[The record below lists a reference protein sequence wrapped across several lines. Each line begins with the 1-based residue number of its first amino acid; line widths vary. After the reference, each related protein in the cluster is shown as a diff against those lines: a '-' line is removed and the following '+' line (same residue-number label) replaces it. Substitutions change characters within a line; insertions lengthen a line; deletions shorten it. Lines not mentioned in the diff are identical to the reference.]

1 MALPLVS
8 IRKCG
13 GYEPRLVAGALH
25 LCLDDLGGMGGF
37 VRKGENVVL
46 KVNLLRGAPPDEAVT
61 THPSVV
67 SALSREVERAGGI
80 PLVADTPSGT
90 VSRRR
95 LRKVYEASG
104 LLEPEKQGE
113 LRLNWDLSASRV
125 PNPQG
130 KVLRSVDILK
140 VVREAD
146 AVITVPKL
154 KTHTLTGITGAT
166 KILYGVIPGLAKAG
180 YHAKLPEV
188 DRFCDMLLD
197 LVLLVKPRLAVMD
210 GIVGMEGEGP
220 SAGKRRRGNVLLA
233 SADSFA
239 LDVVMARLMGA
250 DPRSIPILE
259 AAFARRL
266 ATPAPDGIS
275 MAGDPLEEA
284 RSGDWRLPSTRV
296 GILEQMSERLP
307 APLLR
312 RMGSL
317 LVRRP
322 VLDRTRCNACGDCA
336 RNCPQKCIRVEND
349 VVRIDYA
356 RCQSC
361 FCCSEVCPRKA
372 IKVKEPLLRLVNG

>member
-1 MALPLVS
+1 LERPVVS
-8 IRKCG
+8 VRHCEDYG
-13 GYEPRLVAGALH
+13 RDRVAAALH
-25 LCLDDLGGMGGF
+25 LCLEDLGGMGAF
-37 VRKGENVVL
+37 VKKGQNVVL
-46 KVNLLRGAPPDEAVT
+46 KVNLLRGAAPDEGIT

-67 SALSREVERAGGI
+67 LALSKEVEKAGGT

-104 LLEPEKQGE
+104 LLELEERGE
-113 LRLNWDLSASRV
+113 LRLNWDISASRAS
-125 PNPQG
+125 NPEG

-140 VVREAD
+140 VVHEAD

-188 DRFCDMLLD
+188 DRFCNMQLD

-220 SAGKRRRGNVLLA
+220 SAGDLRRGNVLLA

-239 LDVVMARLMGA
+239 LDVAMARFMGA
-250 DPRSIPILE
+250 DPRAIPILQ
-259 AAFARRL
+259 AAFARHL
-266 ATPAPDGIS
+266 APPEPEGIS
-275 MAGDPLEEA
+275 MVGDPLEKA

-296 GILEQMSERLP
+296 GIVEKMSDRLP
-307 APLLR
+307 APWLR

-322 VLDRTRCNACGDCA
+322 ALDRSRCNACGECA

-372 IKVKEPLLRLVNG
+372 MKVKEPLL

>member
-1 MALPLVS
+1 LERPVVS
-8 IRKCG
+8 IRYCEDYG
-13 GYEPRLVAGALH
+13 RDRVAAALH
-25 LCLDDLGGMGGF
+25 LCLEDLGGMGAF
-37 VRKGENVVL
+37 VKTGQNVVL

-67 SALSREVERAGGI
+67 LALSREVERAGGT

-104 LLEPEKQGE
+104 LLELEKRGE
-113 LRLNWDLSASRV
+113 LRLNWDLGVSRV
-125 PNPQG
+125 PNPEG

-220 SAGKRRRGNVLLA
+220 SAGKLRRGNVLLA
-233 SADSFA
+233 SASSFA
-239 LDVVMARLMGA
+239 LDVAVARFMGA
-250 DPRSIPILE
+250 DPRAIPILE
-259 AAFARRL
+259 AAFARGL
-266 ATPAPDGIS
+266 APPAPEGIS
-275 MAGDPLEEA
+275 MAGDPLGKV

-296 GILEQMSERLP
+296 GILENMSDRLP
-307 APLLR
+307 APFLR

-322 VLDRTRCNACGDCA
+322 VPDRSLCNGCGECA
-336 RNCPQKCIRVEND
+336 QNCPQKCIRIVND
-349 VVRIDYA
+349 VPKIDYA

-361 FCCSEVCPRKA
+361 FCCSETCPQKA
-372 IKVKEPLLRLVNG
+372 MRVREPLLSF

>member
-1 MALPLVS
+1 MALPPVS
-8 IRKCG
+8 IRRCD
-13 GYEPRLVAGALH
+13 GYEPSRVAEAIH
-25 LCLDDLGGMGGF
+25 LCLEDLGGIGAF
-37 VRKGENVVL
+37 VKKGDKVVL

-67 SALSREVERAGGI
+67 VALSREVEGAGGI

-90 VSRRR
+90 ISKNR
-95 LRKVYEASG
+95 LRKAYEASG
-104 LLEPEKQGE
+104 LLELEKRGE
-113 LRLNWDLSASRV
+113 LRLNRDISVSRM

-130 KVLRSVDILK
+130 KVLRSVDVLK
-140 VVREAD
+140 VVHDAD

-180 YHAKLPEV
+180 YHAKLPDV
-188 DRFCDMLLD
+188 RRFCDMQLD

-220 SAGKRRRGNVLLA
+220 SAGEPRRGNVLMA

-239 LDVVMARLMGA
+239 LDAVMAAFMGA
-250 DPRSIPILE
+250 RPQSLPILE
-259 AAFARRL
+259 AAIARGL
-266 ATPAPDGIS
+266 APASVSGVEVL
-275 MAGDPLEEA
+275 GDPIDSV
-284 RSGDWRLPSTRV
+284 RRGDWRLPRTRV
-296 GILEQMSERLP
+296 GMLENMSEKLP
-307 APLLR
+307 PAVLR

-322 VLDRTRCNACGDCA
+322 VPDRKLCNACGECV
-336 RNCPQKCIRVEND
+336 RNCPQRCIRIDND
-349 VVRIDYA
+349 FVKIDYA

-361 FCCSEVCPRKA
+361 FCCSESCPRKA
-372 IKVKEPLLRLVNG
+372 MKVREPLFSF